1 MPELRESLGYRY
13 LQATKF
19 DREERGGQLP
29 PAIQRTERCKTYPKA
44 EVVELPRVWPKEG
57 ADLLSILQHRRSV
70 RSFAEADIS
79 LQELA
84 LLLWGSQG
92 ISGQAG
98 SFLFRTAPSAGA
110 LYPIETYLAIQRV
123 AGLAPGI
130 YHFDVQ
136 GFRLE
141 RLAEMVPGPPLAEAC
156 LGQGFIAQAP
166 VNVIWTAI
174 FRRNMA
180 KYGHRGLRYI
190 MLDAGHICGNLLST
204 AGFLGLSGCPV
215 AAFFDDEVNGLLG
228 VDGQEESVVYLAS
241 IGRKG

>member
-1 MPELRESLGYRY
+1 MPELRESLGHRY

-19 DREERGGQLP
+19 AREEREGQLP
-29 PAIQRTERCKTYPKA
+29 PAIQRTEPCKTYPKA
-44 EVVELPRVWPKEG
+44 EAVELPRVWPQQG
-57 ADLLSILQHRRSV
+57 ADLLSLLQHRRSV
-70 RSFAEADIS
+70 RKFAEEAIS
-79 LQELA
+79 LEELA

-92 ISGQAG
+92 VTGQAG

-123 AGLAPGI
+123 TGLVPGI

-141 RLAEMVPGPPLAEAC
+141 RLAEMAPGQPLAEAC
-156 LGQGFIAQAP
+156 LGQRFIAQAP
-166 VNVIWTAI
+166 VNFVWTAI

-190 MLDAGHICGNLLST
+190 LLDAGHICANLLLT

-215 AAFFDDEVNGLLG
+215 AAFYDDELNGLLG